1 MEPPPLAEAAG
12 LREGRAWAGTN
23 LALEAGNRR
32 GLGSGRNWGD
42 GGERGTARE
51 RAQGGW
57 ARPDGRLRARR
68 ALDELERESARG
80 RIPPPPR
87 PVCACAGARSAP
99 PSTWDCALG
108 PAVLWE
114 L

>member
-32 GLGSGRNWGD
+32 GLGSGRNRRGARNRE
-42 GGERGTARE
+42 GASTGRVGEARQEAAGAASPGRAGAGQRTRPNPATA
-51 RAQGGW
+51 
-57 ARPDGRLRARR
+57 
-68 ALDELERESARG
+68 
-80 RIPPPPR
+80 R

-108 PAVLWE
+108 PAVRWE